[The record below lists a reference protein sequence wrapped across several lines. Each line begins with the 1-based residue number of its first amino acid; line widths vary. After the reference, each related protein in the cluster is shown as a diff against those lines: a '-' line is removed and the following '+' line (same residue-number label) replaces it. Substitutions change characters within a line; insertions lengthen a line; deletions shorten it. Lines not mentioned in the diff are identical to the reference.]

1 MKTYNEFIAES
12 KSDAF
17 NHVELSVGESQYGTH
32 KLFRATHIKGSHE
45 NAMVDLGEAKDL
57 DTLLNHIKGWGAKEF
72 RINGKTVKMSEIKK
86 HLK

>member
-1 MKTYNEFIAES
+1 MKTYQEFIAEA
-12 KSDAF
+12 KGGAF
-17 NHVELSVGESQYGTH
+17 NHVELSITDSQYGTH
-32 KLFRATHIKGSHE
+32 KLFRAVHIKGSHE

-72 RINGKTVKMSEIKK
+72 RIDGKPVKMSDIKK